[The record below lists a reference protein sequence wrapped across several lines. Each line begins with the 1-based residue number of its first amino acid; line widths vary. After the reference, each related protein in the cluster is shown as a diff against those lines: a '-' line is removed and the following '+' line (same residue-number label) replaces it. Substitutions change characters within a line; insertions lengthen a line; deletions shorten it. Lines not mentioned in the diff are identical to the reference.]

1 MQFSVVRG
9 KRESARN
16 RFSVSSAGHPNIKI
30 GSELGRVL
38 HTARLLRRSSAVFRS
53 GSARCGDVRGAEVLV
68 EPKNQDV
75 GLEFSADDSRSLIM
89 GVPSIG
95 PIPFSWVAELLLT
108 SCPVC
113 WTL

>member
-38 HTARLLRRSSAVFRS
+38 HTARLLRRSSAVFPIRFS
-53 GSARCGDVRGAEVLV
+53 SLRRRPGAEVLV

-75 GLEFSADDSRSLIM
+75 GLEFSAGDSRSLIM

-95 PIPFSWVAELLLT
+95 PISFSWVAELLLT